1 VPTSD
6 PYLDVPEP
14 VAELVTGRPGVDE
27 TEQAFPF
34 LTTDPAG
41 FPHVALL
48 SRSEVEVS
56 ADRRRLVAAVASRRT
71 SQNILRTGRTTLVV
85 LGGTTAHYVKLE
97 LVGHHQ
103 APGLLGCELAV
114 VDAVADSLG
123 IELSPILFRTS
134 AELARSEHWD
144 RTAELL
150 SMMLT
155 RS

>member
-6 PYLDVPEP
+6 QYLDVPEP
-14 VAELVTGRPGVDE
+14 VAALVTGRPGVNE
-27 TEQAFPF
+27 TEQAFPL

-41 FPHVALL
+41 FPHVALV

-56 ADRRRLVAAVASRRT
+56 ADRRRLVAAVASKRT
-71 SQNILRTGRTTLVV
+71 SHNILRTGRTTLVAV
-85 LGGTTAHYVKLE
+85 GGTTAHYVKLE
-97 LVGHHQ
+97 MVAHHE
-103 APGLLGCELAV
+103 ASGLLGCELAV

-134 AELARSEHWD
+134 ADLARSEHWD
-144 RTAELL
+144 RTKELL
-150 SMMLT
+150 STMLT